1 MASVEALLRQ
11 IVSDRDG
18 RPGVGLTNREIE
30 SLLTVPNRM
39 LALEKGREA
48 DSARIG
54 DLAHQIA
61 ALNGRLT
68 GDGDKPGVATRL
80 ILLETDAGRMRWLA
94 TVLVVSV
101 AGLLAQK
108 LAGLLGGP

>member
-1 MASVEALLRQ
+1 MPSQAETIASVEALLRQ

-39 LALEKGREA
+39 LALEKGRES

-54 DLAHQIA
+54 DLAHQ
-61 ALNGRLT
+61 
-68 GDGDKPGVATRL
+68 
-80 ILLETDAGRMRWLA
+80 
-94 TVLVVSV
+94 
-101 AGLLAQK
+101 
-108 LAGLLGGP
+108 